1 MKRCKF
7 CESTN
12 NEFISLND
20 TVDYS
25 GIEISLHNKGML
37 RCRYYEDEENN
48 FKSQDIVNIKFC
60 PFCGNKLK
68 GENEK

>member
-7 CESTN
+7 CKSTN
-12 NEFISLND
+12 NEFIPLND

-37 RCRYYEDEENN
+37 RCRYYENEENN
-48 FKSQDIVNIKFC
+48 FKSQDIVNIKLC